1 MSIAPMKLDDYFT
14 YEADQQAEISFPL
27 GGIGTGSIGLAGTGR
42 LVDWEIRNR
51 PDKGSVHGFTHFA
64 IRAERAGET
73 LDTRILHGPFDGRL
87 SGDIQAGPYRSFGH
101 GARRERL
108 AGMPSFS
115 DCTFRGFY
123 PVAELEFADARFPG
137 EVRLNA
143 LNPFVPH
150 DTVSSSLPVAMFEFE
165 VFNSQSDPIDYTL
178 MGSLASV
185 EGYEQTSSIIASP
198 GGATTLRFTPADAG
212 APGTTPTN
220 AERGQLSMTALDGDV
235 SFQHH
240 WYRGNWFD
248 ALHVYWQDASRP
260 GELRDR
266 WYPEADDDGQP
277 IFAAP
282 QDHGIIA
289 SRVTIG
295 PGETRRLRF
304 FIAWHFPVFEK
315 YWPSLINLD
324 QIDHAAPN
332 HWKTWYATRWT
343 GVEDVEGHCASNWQE
358 LWERTVEFRD
368 ALAASDLPTPVLD
381 AVSANLSVL
390 KSPTVTRLQDGTLYG
405 FEGCHVDAGSCEGT
419 CTHVWNYQL
428 AVPFLFPHL
437 ARSMLDAEFEYNQ
450 NSETGGLGFRLALP
464 LAIGANVD
472 RPCADG
478 HFGAVL
484 RVFREWRLSGDDAW
498 LGAKWPAVKRAIAF
512 AWHPGNYDRWDP
524 DRTGVLWG
532 RQHHT
537 LDMELFGPNS
547 WLTGFYLA
555 ALLAGSTMAR
565 HLGDEAMALEY
576 AELFERGRAWVDENL
591 YRDSYFAQS
600 IDLSDREIIEAFARE
615 NDNHPAVQGS
625 ISDLY
630 WSEEHAQIKYQ
641 IGSGCE
647 IDQVL
652 AQWHASL
659 YGLGDVFEPA
669 KVKSALLAVFD
680 HNFYDD
686 LGDIANPCRVFG
698 VAGES
703 GTVMCSWPDEAS
715 TPAIP
720 LPYAQE
726 TMHGFEYSFGGAL
739 MQVGEIERGIRV
751 FKAVRDRYRGG
762 GRNPWNEI
770 ECGSN
775 YARSMSSFAA
785 VPILTGLSFDLSRG
799 YVGFEPKLQR
809 DGRFR
814 CLWTAGG
821 AWGEVRYEGDRFI
834 LQVNGSSIK
843 LAELAV
849 GREIEPN
856 ARLTIDGDEVPYERT
871 DDWGRIRMARRELKR
886 GDTLV
891 LSGVDA
897 DLSDLPDLDAR
908 APSRPATA
916 AASS

>member
-1 MSIAPMKLDDYFT
+1 MSAAQVKLDDYFR

-27 GGIGTGSIGLAGTGR
+27 GGIGTGSIGLSGTGR
-42 LVDWEIRNR
+42 LVDWEVRNR

-64 IRAERAGET
+64 IRAERAGKT
-73 LDTRILHGPFDGRL
+73 IDTRILHGPFDGRL

-115 DCTFRGFY
+115 ECTFRGLY
-123 PVAELEFADARFPG
+123 PVAELVFADERFPG

-143 LNPFVPH
+143 LNPFIPH
-150 DTVSSSLPVAMFEFE
+150 DTVGSSLPVAMFEFE
-165 VFNSQSDPIDYTL
+165 ITNTQPDPIDYTL
-178 MGSLASV
+178 LGSLASV
-185 EGYEQTSSIIASP
+185 EGYQQTSSIVTSP
-198 GGATTLRFTPADAG
+198 DRGTTLRFAPADGG
-212 APGTTPTN
+212 AQSEMPAS
-220 AERGQLSMTALDGDV
+220 AEQGELSMTALDGDV

-248 ALHVYWQDASRP
+248 ALHVYWQDISRP
-260 GELRDR
+260 GELHDR
-266 WYPEADDDGQP
+266 WYREAHEDSQP
-277 IFAAP
+277 IFSAP
-282 QDHGIIA
+282 QDHGILA
-289 SRVTIG
+289 SRVTVG
-295 PGETRRLRF
+295 PGETKRLRF

-324 QIDHAAPN
+324 DIDQEAPN
-332 HWKTWYATRWT
+332 HWQTWHAARWA
-343 GVEDVEGHCASNWQE
+343 GVEDVESQCTSNWQE
-358 LWERTVEFRD
+358 LWGRTVEFRD
-368 ALAASDLPTPVLD
+368 VLATSDLPASVLD

-428 AVPFLFPHL
+428 AVPLLFPDL
-437 ARSMLDAEFEYNQ
+437 ARSMLDVEFKYNQ
-450 NSETGGLGFRLALP
+450 NAETGGLGFRLALP

-498 LGAKWPAVKRAIAF
+498 LRDKWPAVKRAIAF

-555 ALLAGSTMAR
+555 ALRAGATMAR
-565 HLGDEAMALEY
+565 HLGDDETANEY
-576 AELFERGRAWVDENL
+576 AELFERGRAWVDEHL
-591 YRDSYFAQS
+591 YHDGYFAQS
-600 IDLSDREIIEAFARE
+600 IDLSDKGVIEAFERE

-625 ISDLY
+625 ITDLY
-630 WSEEHAQIKYQ
+630 WSDEHAQIKYQ
-641 IGSGCE
+641 IGRGCE

-659 YGLGDVFEPA
+659 YGLDDVFEPA
-669 KVKSALLAVFD
+669 KVRSALLAVYE
-680 HNFYDD
+680 HNFYED
-686 LGDIANPCRVFG
+686 LGDVANPCRVFG

-703 GTVMCSWPDEAS
+703 GTVMCTWPNEAS
-715 TPAIP
+715 APAIP

-726 TMHGFEYSFGGAL
+726 TMHGFEYAFGGAL

-751 FKAVRDRYRGG
+751 FQAVRDRYRGG

-799 YVGFEPKLQR
+799 FVGFDPRLQSE
-809 DGRFR
+809 GAFG
-814 CLWTAGG
+814 CLWTVGS
-821 AWGEVRYEGDRFI
+821 AWGEVRYEGDRFT
-834 LQVNGSSIK
+834 LRVLGGSIT
-843 LAELAV
+843 LAELSV
-849 GREIEPN
+849 GHHIGPV
-856 ARLTIDGDEVPYERT
+856 ARLSVDGDEIPFERT
-871 DDWGRIRMARRELKR
+871 DDHDRIRMAPRTLER
-886 GDTLV
+886 GGAFV
-891 LSGVDA
+891 LSGVDV
-897 DLSDLPDLDAR
+897 DLSGLPDRDAR
-908 APSRPATA
+908 TARRPAAVATDA
-916 AASS
+916 